1 MAKTDA
7 TRRRKKQS
15 KVVQEDTADTDCQT
29 DTVIKVKGN
38 APTVTVSWKK
48 TNEEGEDDD
57 TQTTL
62 DASDQMTAKKMTGC
76 VNGKQKAVK
85 NRPSKK
91 SKVNNDG
98 FRICVGNLNKTK
110 TYQEV
115 NESLEKYFMS
125 QSILFQD
132 IQLDQSRKHAFL
144 DLATEMDLTKAL
156 ALNGEILLDKPMKI
170 TKVKITSEDKAK
182 VNARSLDK
190 KVNGKRKAEPVIEDS
205 PSKKAKRINEGFCLF
220 VGNLNSSKN
229 SEELKESL
237 EKYLMSQNLLFK
249 DIRLDQSRK
258 HAFVDLLSEMDL
270 TKALTSN
277 GEVLL
282 DKPMKIAKAKIKS
295 AKKVKV
301 KSPELKKQARDARCL
316 FVKNLPYNV
325 TKEDI
330 LKVFHKAI
338 AIRFPGG
345 TEGPTQG
352 IAFLEFKNTGIA
364 RKVQKQ
370 KQGVTIRKR
379 VLILNCVG
387 EKGVCRVTKADVENK
402 RKKDKKASQS
412 SQNIEAGKK
421 EAKEE
426 SCEKPEKAKVLSKT
440 LIVMGLA
447 EKTSPEM
454 LKSVFEGAVNARV
467 TVNKKDVSKRFGFV
481 NFGSDESCKAAKEAM
496 EDCELDGCKVTI
508 AYAYPKG
515 KKSRRA

>member
-15 KVVQEDTADTDCQT
+15 KVVQEDTADTDRQT

-48 TNEEGEDDD
+48 KNEEGEDDD

-62 DASDQMTAKKMTGC
+62 DASDQMTGC

-125 QSILFQD
+125 QSLLFQD
-132 IQLDQSRKHAFL
+132 IQLDQSRKHAFV

-182 VNARSLDK
+182 VNASSLDK

-205 PSKKAKRINEGFCLF
+205 PSKKAKHINEGFCLF

-282 DKPMKIAKAKIKS
+282 DKPMEIAKAKIKS
-295 AKKVKV
+295 AEKVKV
-301 KSPELKKQARDARCL
+301 KSPELKKQGKNDQIDL
-316 FVKNLPYNV
+316 FNV
-325 TKEDI
+325 
-330 LKVFHKAI
+330 
-338 AIRFPGG
+338 
-345 TEGPTQG
+345 
-352 IAFLEFKNTGIA
+352 
-364 RKVQKQ
+364 
-370 KQGVTIRKR
+370 
-379 VLILNCVG
+379 C
-387 EKGVCRVTKADVENK
+387 
-402 RKKDKKASQS
+402 
-412 SQNIEAGKK
+412 
-421 EAKEE
+421 
-426 SCEKPEKAKVLSKT
+426 
-440 LIVMGLA
+440 
-447 EKTSPEM
+447 
-454 LKSVFEGAVNARV
+454 
-467 TVNKKDVSKRFGFV
+467 
-481 NFGSDESCKAAKEAM
+481 
-496 EDCELDGCKVTI
+496 
-508 AYAYPKG
+508 
-515 KKSRRA
+515 

>member
-1 MAKTDA
+1 L
-7 TRRRKKQS
+7 
-15 KVVQEDTADTDCQT
+15 
-29 DTVIKVKGN
+29 
-38 APTVTVSWKK
+38 PHF
-48 TNEEGEDDD
+48 
-57 TQTTL
+57 L
-62 DASDQMTAKKMTGC
+62 
-76 VNGKQKAVK
+76 
-85 NRPSKK
+85 
-91 SKVNNDG
+91 
-98 FRICVGNLNKTK
+98 
-110 TYQEV
+110 
-115 NESLEKYFMS
+115 SL
-125 QSILFQD
+125 
-132 IQLDQSRKHAFL
+132 A
-144 DLATEMDLTKAL
+144 
-156 ALNGEILLDKPMKI
+156 
-170 TKVKITSEDKAK
+170 
-182 VNARSLDK
+182 
-190 KVNGKRKAEPVIEDS
+190 VNGKRKAETVIEDS
-205 PSKKAKRINEGFCLF
+205 PSKKAKRINDGFCLF

-270 TKALTSN
+270 TKALASN

-282 DKPMKIAKAKIKS
+282 DKPMKIAKAKIKT
-295 AKKVKV
+295 
-301 KSPELKKQARDARCL
+301 RDARCL
-316 FVKNLPYNV
+316 FVKNLPYNI

-352 IAFLEFKNTGIA
+352 IAFLEFKNTSIA

-370 KQGVTIRKR
+370 KQGVTIQKR

-387 EKGVCRVTKADVENK
+387 EKGACRVTKADVENK
-402 RKKDKKASQS
+402 RKKGNKFNVDFACSDLLTDKKALQS

-515 KKSRRA
+515 KKSRPGKEGRKLTGGRARTGGKT